1 MPATQKDLYED
12 DVKQIRCTTKT
23 YCEALLRNLEDRF
36 PEPQILFAF
45 RIFDAKEIPLDANQR
60 QLYGNQDLK
69 LLIKRFKVASD
80 EKILKVINDYQ
91 TLKDRMIM
99 PEFEFCLDAIAVC
112 SKIVR
117 DKIFQEIFPELH
129 LLCCIALSIPLA
141 TAWPERGFSTMC
153 RVKTKQRNRLLDVTL
168 NALINVSMNG
178 PNHLDDESAVEVAQN
193 WITAKNRRK
202 VTKRALQTM
211 MSADDIQETD
221 AFADEQELCDE
232 VEIDK
237 FVL

>member
-1 MPATQKDLYED
+1 
-12 DVKQIRCTTKT
+12 
-23 YCEALLRNLEDRF
+23 
-36 PEPQILFAF
+36 
-45 RIFDAKEIPLDANQR
+45 
-60 QLYGNQDLK
+60 
-69 LLIKRFKVASD
+69 
-80 EKILKVINDYQ
+80 
-91 TLKDRMIM
+91 M
-99 PEFEFCLDAIAVC
+99 PEFEFCLDPIAVC

-117 DKIFQEIFPELH
+117 DKIFQEIFPESH

-141 TAWPERGFSTMC
+141 TAWPERGFSNIC

-178 PNHLDDESAVEVAQN
+178 PNHLDNKSTVEVAEN

-202 VTKRALQTM
+202 VTKQALQTM

-221 AFADEQELCDE
+221 AFADKQELCDE

>member
-1 MPATQKDLYED
+1 MA
-12 DVKQIRCTTKT
+12 
-23 YCEALLRNLEDRF
+23 
-36 PEPQILFAF
+36 
-45 RIFDAKEIPLDANQR
+45 
-60 QLYGNQDLK
+60 
-69 LLIKRFKVASD
+69 
-80 EKILKVINDYQ
+80 
-91 TLKDRMIM
+91 
-99 PEFEFCLDAIAVC
+99 EFEFCLDAIAVC

-117 DKIFQEIFPELH
+117 DKLFQEIFSELH

-153 RVKTKQRNRLLDVTL
+153 RVKTKQRSRLLDVTL

-178 PNHLDDESAVEVAQN
+178 PNHLDYESAVE
-193 WITAKNRRK
+193 ITAKNRRK

-232 VEIDK
+232 VEIDE

>member
-1 MPATQKDLYED
+1 M
-12 DVKQIRCTTKT
+12 
-23 YCEALLRNLEDRF
+23 
-36 PEPQILFAF
+36 
-45 RIFDAKEIPLDANQR
+45 
-60 QLYGNQDLK
+60 
-69 LLIKRFKVASD
+69 
-80 EKILKVINDYQ
+80 
-91 TLKDRMIM
+91 
-99 PEFEFCLDAIAVC
+99 
-112 SKIVR
+112 
-117 DKIFQEIFPELH
+117 H
-129 LLCCIALSIPLA
+129 LLCCIALFIPLA
-141 TAWPERGFSTMC
+141 TAWPEGGFSAMC

-168 NALINVSMNG
+168 NVLINVSMNA

-211 MSADDIQETD
+211 MAADDIQETD

>member
-1 MPATQKDLYED
+1 
-12 DVKQIRCTTKT
+12 
-23 YCEALLRNLEDRF
+23 
-36 PEPQILFAF
+36 
-45 RIFDAKEIPLDANQR
+45 
-60 QLYGNQDLK
+60 
-69 LLIKRFKVASD
+69 
-80 EKILKVINDYQ
+80 
-91 TLKDRMIM
+91 
-99 PEFEFCLDAIAVC
+99 
-112 SKIVR
+112 
-117 DKIFQEIFPELH
+117 
-129 LLCCIALSIPLA
+129 
-141 TAWPERGFSTMC
+141 MC
-153 RVKTKQRNRLLDVTL
+153 RVKTKQRNRLLDITL

-211 MSADDIQETD
+211 MSADDTD